1 MSEDVGENEEP
12 IKSSSVVHQD
22 DGAVLAP
29 HRLAC
34 NHHLNPTQLLHQKLK
49 WQIFEMYLY
58 IYCGFLI
65 YKKEYAMKSIISPL
79 YLENSVLKQ
88 DNNLS

>member
-1 MSEDVGENEEP
+1 MSEDVGEDEEP

-34 NHHLNPTQLLHQKLK
+34 NHHLHTTQLLHQKLK
-49 WQIFEMYLY
+49 SQIFEM
-58 IYCGFLI
+58 FLNI
-65 YKKEYAMKSIISPL
+65 LGIFNLQKKKYVI
-79 YLENSVLKQ
+79 
-88 DNNLS
+88 

>member
-29 HRLAC
+29 HGFAC
-34 NHHLNPTQLLHQKLK
+34 NHHLHPTQLLHQKLK
-49 WQIFEMYLY
+49 LQIFEMYLY
-58 IYCGFLI
+58 ILEIFNLQQ
-65 YKKEYAMKSIISPL
+65 SILYEINHIIFISC
-79 YLENSVLKQ
+79 VKCVKTR
-88 DNNLS
+88 

>member
-1 MSEDVGENEEP
+1 MSEDVGEDEEP

-34 NHHLNPTQLLHQKLK
+34 NHHLHTTQLLHQKHCINLPNPYHLIHHLSPYFWLK
-49 WQIFEMYLY
+49 
-58 IYCGFLI
+58 
-65 YKKEYAMKSIISPL
+65 
-79 YLENSVLKQ
+79 ENQ
-88 DNNLS
+88 RNEGYE

>member
-22 DGAVLAP
+22 DGAVLTP
-29 HRLAC
+29 HRLTC

-49 WQIFEMYLY
+49 WQISEMYLY
-58 IYCGFLI
+58 IYCEFLI
-65 YKKEYAMKSIISPL
+65 YKKEYAMKSIISTL